1 MVPLHPVVVHFPIVL
16 AVLLPISAA
25 WALWAIR
32 KGTTFRR
39 VWAVPAA
46 MAFALA
52 LSAFVAVET
61 GESADE
67 RVERVVPEQPLE
79 SHEEAAETFLTLSAG
94 LALLVSAGLVRG
106 RAGDVARG
114 LGTAGAV
121 ALVAVATYFANT
133 LGPTTDFLAWTQ
145 KISPFYYYSGG
156 QPLVN
161 GLQVGDSLVLAG
173 TAVVLVVIGIGGFV
187 RRDVGV

>member
-1 MVPLHPVVVHFPIVL
+1 MLPLHPVVVHFPIVL

-39 VWAVPAA
+39 VWSVPAA
-46 MAFALA
+46 MAIALA
-52 LSAFVAVET
+52 VSAFVAVET

-79 SHEEAAETFLTLSAG
+79 SHEEAAETFLTLSTG
-94 LALLVSAGLVRG
+94 LALLVAAGLVRG
-106 RAGDVARG
+106 RAGVVARG

-121 ALVAVATYFANT
+121 ALVAVAAYV
-133 LGPTTDFLAWTQ
+133 GH
-145 KISPFYYYSGG
+145 SGG
-156 QPLVN
+156 KLVYEH
-161 GLQVGDSLVLAG
+161 GAASAYTTADARASAGVGSGAEARVNAE
-173 TAVVLVVIGIGGFV
+173 AP
-187 RRDVGV
+187 RRTDDEDDDR

>member
-1 MVPLHPVVVHFPIVL
+1 MLPLHPVVVHFPIVL

-39 VWAVPAA
+39 VWSVPAV

-61 GESADE
+61 GETADE

-94 LALLVSAGLVRG
+94 LALLIGAGLVRG
-106 RAGDVARG
+106 RAGVVARG

-121 ALVAVATYFANT
+121 ALVAVAGYV
-133 LGPTTDFLAWTQ
+133 GH
-145 KISPFYYYSGG
+145 SGG
-156 QPLVN
+156 KLVYEH
-161 GLQVGDSLVLAG
+161 GAASAYTGADARAG
-173 TAVVLVVIGIGGFV
+173 TGAGRGAAARVSAEVP
-187 RRDVGV
+187 RRDADEDDDR